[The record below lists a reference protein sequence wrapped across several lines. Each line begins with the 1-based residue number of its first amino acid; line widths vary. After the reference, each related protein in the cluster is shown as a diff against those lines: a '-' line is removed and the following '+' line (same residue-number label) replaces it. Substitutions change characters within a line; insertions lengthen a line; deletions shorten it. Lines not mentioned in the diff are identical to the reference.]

1 MHPVLNSLHPRSFS
15 NIRIA
20 KKMALKQIVH
30 RNNNKKRP
38 MNIFTR
44 LSTNVPCSRRY
55 QLRPDAALEI
65 ATLDVNNLTL
75 GAFAGGVIEHGSSWT
90 FDQHIAIFVNVL
102 ILVILVPRFNQ
113 LEVRRVLIR
122 PRRIQFSLSSFQ
134 SAISM

>member
-1 MHPVLNSLHPRSFS
+1 
-15 NIRIA
+15 
-20 KKMALKQIVH
+20 
-30 RNNNKKRP
+30 

-90 FDQHIAIFVNVL
+90 FNQHIAIFVNVL